1 MKRNILALS
10 ACSILIVI
18 FCEGCSWAQSPSSKA
33 RTESLKIEDILKAF
47 KAAGLPIEKE
57 IIYTEENDTNKL
69 LGRPGQYI
77 AKAKWADKRIEQPVS
92 GDLQGGTVEAFESQE
107 NLERR
112 KKYIEKLGEASSL
125 FVQYIFA
132 HKNVLLRLEK
142 ALTPTQAAEYEKVL
156 KQL

>member
-47 KAAGLPIEKE
+47 KTAGLPIEKE
-57 IIYTEENDTNKL
+57 VIYTEENDTNKL

-77 AKAKWADKRIEQPVS
+77 AKASWADKRIKQPES
-92 GDLQGGTVEAFESQE
+92 GDPQGGTVEAFESQE
-107 NLERR
+107 SLERR
-112 KKYIEKLGEASSL
+112 KGYIEKIGEASP
-125 FVQYIFA
+125 IFA
-132 HKNVLLRLEK
+132 QYLFTHKNVLLRLER
-142 ALTPTQAAEYEKVL
+142 ALTPTQAADYEKAL